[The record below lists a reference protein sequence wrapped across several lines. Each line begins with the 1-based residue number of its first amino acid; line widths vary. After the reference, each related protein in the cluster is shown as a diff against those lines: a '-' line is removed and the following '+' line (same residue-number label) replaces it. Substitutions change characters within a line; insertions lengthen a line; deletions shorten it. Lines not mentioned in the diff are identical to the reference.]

1 MKRKLPLIFLSLAT
15 LLLLTFHI
23 ADDTIRQAEGSMTYP
38 IPVTVFT
45 LMLAATL
52 MGSDRLWGHIV
63 MLLGGLFGVAM
74 IVVHAKGV
82 VVRNSGGFFAARP
95 HCLKHPVPISSVFP
109 RNPLVLPRALI
120 APVNS
125 AVSFRTVR
133 PDDLTI
139 DGR

>member
-1 MKRKLPLIFLSLAT
+1 MKRNLPLIFLSLAT

-23 ADDTIRQAEGSMTYP
+23 AHDTVRQAEGSMTYP

-82 VVRNSGGFFAARP
+82 VVRNSGGFFFTWTLFAMSATG
-95 HCLKHPVPISSVFP
+95 CVTM
-109 RNPLVLPRALI
+109 VLAVREMWLTRRERRPRA
-120 APVNS
+120 A
-125 AVSFRTVR
+125 A
-133 PDDLTI
+133 
-139 DGR
+139 G